1 MKGKVASKVVDYA
14 VEAEKQ
20 KLKKKAKK
28 RVKSQKLKKKAKKR
42 VKSVIFRIF
51 GTLFVFSIGVF
62 AGIHWRVILALIKK
76 GEIPE
81 APKGHCH
88 KFR

>member
-14 VEAEKQ
+14 VEAD
-20 KLKKKAKK
+20 
-28 RVKSQKLKKKAKKR
+28 
-42 VKSVIFRIF
+42 

>member
-28 RVKSQKLKKKAKKR
+28 RVKS
-42 VKSVIFRIF
+42 VIFRIF
-51 GTLFVFSIGVF
+51 GNLFVFSIGVF

>member
-1 MKGKVASKVVDYA
+1 MKGKVAAKVVDHA

-28 RVKSQKLKKKAKKR
+28 RVKGI
-42 VKSVIFRIF
+42 IFRLF

-62 AGIHWRVILALIKK
+62 AGIHWRVILALIMKRNM
-76 GEIPE
+76 PE
-81 APKGHCH
+81 APEGHCH
-88 KFR
+88 KRR

>member
-28 RVKSQKLKKKAKKR
+28 RVKS
-42 VKSVIFRIF
+42 VIFRIF
-51 GTLFVFSIGVF
+51 GTVVVFCIGVF

-81 APKGHCH
+81 APKDHCH

>member
-28 RVKSQKLKKKAKKR
+28 RDLICIQYRSFCWNPLESNTGADQKGR
-42 VKSVIFRIF
+42 DSG
-51 GTLFVFSIGVF
+51 GTEGSL
-62 AGIHWRVILALIKK
+62 
-76 GEIPE
+76 P
-81 APKGHCH
+81 
-88 KFR
+88 

>member
-28 RVKSQKLKKKAKKR
+28 RVKST
-42 VKSVIFRIF
+42 VFRIF

-62 AGIHWRVILALIKK
+62 VGMHWRVIMALITK
-76 GEIPE
+76 GDMPE
-81 APKGHCH
+81 VPKGHCH

>member
-28 RVKSQKLKKKAKKR
+28 LLLKRQPPIGLQLLKLQ
-42 VKSVIFRIF
+42 
-51 GTLFVFSIGVF
+51 
-62 AGIHWRVILALIKK
+62 H
-76 GEIPE
+76 
-81 APKGHCH
+81 
-88 KFR
+88 